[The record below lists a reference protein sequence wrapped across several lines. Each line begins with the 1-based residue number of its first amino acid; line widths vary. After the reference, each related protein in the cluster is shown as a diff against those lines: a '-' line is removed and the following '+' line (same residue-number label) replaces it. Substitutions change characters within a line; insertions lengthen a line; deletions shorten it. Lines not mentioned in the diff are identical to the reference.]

1 MVCCLEVS
9 SKSLSF
15 PSFFLRCFKFF
26 SILLL
31 RSWVSWRRWV
41 REAKRVKNEQQQQQ
55 QKKSSGVKKRATEM
69 KKEQTERQ
77 TPEAGVLPLRA
88 TFGFVEAT
96 TGGGATPAPA
106 LAWKAETGLG
116 F

>member
-1 MVCCLEVS
+1 
-9 SKSLSF
+9 
-15 PSFFLRCFKFF
+15 
-26 SILLL
+26 
-31 RSWVSWRRWV
+31 
-41 REAKRVKNEQQQQQ
+41 
-55 QKKSSGVKKRATEM
+55 M
-69 KKEQTERQ
+69 KKQQMKTQ
-77 TPEAGVLPLRA
+77 TPEAAGVLPLRA

>member
-1 MVCCLEVS
+1 M
-9 SKSLSF
+9 KIKLSEMNEIVWN
-15 PSFFLRCFKFF
+15 KYY
-26 SILLL
+26 I
-31 RSWVSWRRWV
+31 V
-41 REAKRVKNEQQQQQ
+41 EQQQQQ